1 MANNVV
7 FNSIRMNMNNPQHVK
22 VNAVLSNLD
31 NNVCKSKNQMIIDA
45 IEFYID
51 HFGKEEFTAIS
62 EEKAS
67 RFITVDDL
75 EKVKAELTESVL
87 TEARREVIR
96 LLGTAVSGRVI
107 IDSERITVPVE
118 ESPKAKDDVVVSDL
132 ATGCRLA
139 KYNLL
144 LPLFHVELF
153 SVLPLNT

>member
-51 HFGKEEFTAIS
+51 HFGKESFTAIS

-118 ESPKAKDDVVVSDL
+118 ESPKVKDDVVVSDL
-132 ATGCRLA
+132 ATGWMEQS
-139 KYNLL
+139 
-144 LPLFHVELF
+144 FEGMDE
-153 SVLPLNT
+153 

>member
-96 LLGTAVSGRVI
+96 L
-107 IDSERITVPVE
+107 PVE
-118 ESPKAKDDVVVSDL
+118 ESPKVKDDVVVSDL
-132 ATGCRLA
+132 ATGWMEQS
-139 KYNLL
+139 
-144 LPLFHVELF
+144 FEGMDE
-153 SVLPLNT
+153 

>member
-62 EEKAS
+62 EEKSS

-107 IDSERITVPVE
+107 IDSEKITVPVE
-118 ESPKAKDDVVVSDL
+118 ESPKVKDDVVVSDL
-132 ATGCRLA
+132 ATGWMEQS
-139 KYNLL
+139 
-144 LPLFHVELF
+144 FEGMDE
-153 SVLPLNT
+153 